1 MKENTS
7 IKLRKCRRC
16 GNEFEPFDNERICK
30 ICRTRCCSCGEL
42 LTPDMILQSDLE
54 AKHYICKDCSA
65 EAKRETTNPVN
76 KKDYTLR
83 RTYGITLAEY
93 EEMMQ
98 VQECKCA
105 ICGKLI
111 EVGHVDHKHQKG
123 EKKLIKEKGQA
134 LIRKNVRGLLCMAC
148 NRGLA
153 AFRDVP
159 ELFEAAA
166 KYLRDWPSKKVLK

>member
-1 MKENTS
+1 MNTS
-7 IKLRKCRRC
+7 SRICQRC
-16 GNEFEPFDNERICK
+16 GHPFVPKGRERICK
-30 ICRTRCCSCGEL
+30 ICKTRCCSCGEL
-42 LTPDMILQSDLE
+42 LTPDMVNQSDID
-54 AKHYICKDCSA
+54 KNHYVCKDCSN
-65 EAKRETTNPVN
+65 ESKRETTNYVN

-93 EEMMQ
+93 EDMMKSQ
-98 VQECKCA
+98 DSLCA
-105 ICGKLI
+105 ICGKPL

-123 EKKLIKEKGQA
+123 EKKILKEKGQA

-166 KYLRDWPSKKVLK
+166 KYLRDWPSKQVLK